1 MPPQQRAIFH
11 TIHHDRVAVP
21 NIPNDKSPVF
31 REFFIYR
38 VRIRDQL
45 RSIIFVKII
54 FPVPIY
60 LFHIPQTQQKGRNA
74 STGIRLWSRYRIA
87 QPFPVCEK

>member
-54 FPVPIY
+54 FR
-60 LFHIPQTQQKGRNA
+60 KRNKKVESQAQESA
-74 STGIRLWSRYRIA
+74 SGAVT
-87 QPFPVCEK
+87 V